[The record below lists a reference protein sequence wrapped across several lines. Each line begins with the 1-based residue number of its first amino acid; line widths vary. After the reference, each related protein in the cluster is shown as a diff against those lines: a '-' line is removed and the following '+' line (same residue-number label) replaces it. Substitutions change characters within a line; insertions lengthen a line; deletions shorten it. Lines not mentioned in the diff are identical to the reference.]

1 MIDPKS
7 LDALAAKIT
16 QGLPA
21 GLGLVHEDLRNNI
34 RAALSAALAR
44 MDLVTREE
52 FDVQSAVLARTREK
66 LTALE
71 ATVSE
76 LERNLKA
83 DQEPSN
89 PLSGG
94 WRSPELS
101 AWRLWP
107 GMPEGI
113 VDTLEIIQ
121 IERHQRCRSPVTLRL
136 PDCHADVFLQ
146 QTSVGQ
152 ARDAIVVSE
161 VTNTLLRTF
170 TLGNVLHRPQDTG
183 YTPVPIRVGVDF
195 LVDNSAGAVRVQHP
209 MLDATSL

>member
-83 DQEPSN
+83 DQEPWN

-94 WRSPELS
+94 
-101 AWRLWP
+101 
-107 GMPEGI
+107 
-113 VDTLEIIQ
+113 
-121 IERHQRCRSPVTLRL
+121 
-136 PDCHADVFLQ
+136 
-146 QTSVGQ
+146 
-152 ARDAIVVSE
+152 
-161 VTNTLLRTF
+161 
-170 TLGNVLHRPQDTG
+170 
-183 YTPVPIRVGVDF
+183 
-195 LVDNSAGAVRVQHP
+195 
-209 MLDATSL
+209 